1 MFCKKISGFII
12 VADELSKQ
20 LWNYQL
26 AWFIQ
31 YLICLCVMEVVFLV
45 LSLLA
50 FCEFWLIYTVCGSV
64 PLNMLYIFN
73 IIINVFKLT

>member
-12 VADELSKQ
+12 VDDELSKQ

-31 YLICLCVMEVVFLV
+31 YLICLCVMEVVW
-45 LSLLA
+45 SLLE
-50 FCEFWLIYTVCGSV
+50 FCEIWLIYTVCGSV
-64 PLNMLYIFN
+64 PLNMPYIFN